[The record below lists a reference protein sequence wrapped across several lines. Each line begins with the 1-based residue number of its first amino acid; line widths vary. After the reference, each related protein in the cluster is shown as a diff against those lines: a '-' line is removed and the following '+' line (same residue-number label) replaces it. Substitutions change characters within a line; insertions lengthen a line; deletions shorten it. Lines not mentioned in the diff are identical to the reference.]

1 MACCDRALEL
11 RPSAI
16 DMLLKRSSLWFEK
29 EQLAKSYEDFLRRGA
44 RARRQVRRHVLP
56 PRHLLQED
64 LAKAVSDL
72 RRSVQLDGGSIL
84 ARIQLGMALHKNKQ
98 LTDAREVFEA
108 AEKAFPA
115 SPDALNYHA
124 EFLVESGDLPG
135 ARAKFERAI
144 AVSDDT
150 FALAHVNLAVLS
162 LHADQDMPGA
172 IERCNKAI
180 AVDPLCET
188 AHVHKAHLHL
198 QAQQLQESVAAF
210 DDAVALLRVKR
221 ELEEA
226 HTMREAA
233 AAQLALLTENPKVY
247 QPAVEQQRQ
256 MAAQMMMQAQMQQQR

>member
-1 MACCDRALEL
+1 VL
-11 RPSAI
+11 RPRPPAI
-16 DMLLKRSSLWFEK
+16 DVLLKRSSLWFEK
-29 EQLAKSYEDFLRRGA
+29 EQLAKSFADFDAALALDDKYADTYCHRG
-44 RARRQVRRHVLP
+44 QL
-56 PRHLLQED
+56 HLLQED